1 MPQADVK
8 KINEIIVSGNLSR
21 DELRSIVGA
30 VDKALAQMR
39 QVRKQDIQPGTRV
52 RYYNTHSGIKVKGTV
67 LSVYGTYAWVK
78 QDPGGQGGGQGGEW
92 DLEDLTI
99 IKGSAPAR

>member
-8 KINEIIVSGNLSR
+8 KINEIIVSGKLSR
-21 DELRSIVGA
+21 DELRSIVNA
-30 VDKALAQMR
+30 VDMELAQMR
-39 QVRKQDIQPGTRV
+39 QARKQDIQPGTRV
-52 RYYNTHSGIKVKGTV
+52 RYYNTDSGTKVKGTV

-78 QDPGGQGGGQGGEW
+78 QDPGGQEGVHSREW

-99 IKGSAPAR
+99 IGC